1 MRVDVLGTEN
11 FFYDFF
17 AIAFTI
23 KNLPTPFY
31 VKPEYPLIKMAIY
44 NGTGFGFGDLI
55 SYTNFTVATSPEAI
69 SNLGVVFRE
78 ELVTEENKTSSMM

>member
-1 MRVDVLGTEN
+1 
-11 FFYDFF
+11 
-17 AIAFTI
+17 
-23 KNLPTPFY
+23 
-31 VKPEYPLIKMAIY
+31 MAIY
-44 NGTGFGFGDLI
+44 NGTGFGYGDLI